1 VTEPRELTEYEKYQF
16 GSTLPFSAVHG
27 SVVMYKMSPWTGIW
41 PKIAALPGYAA
52 KNNAEHTK
60 NWIPKGVLNGRLK
73 VITDQYLGLES
84 GYKIEL
90 YALKFSELLVL
101 SK

>member
-1 VTEPRELTEYEKYQF
+1 
-16 GSTLPFSAVHG
+16 
-27 SVVMYKMSPWTGIW
+27 
-41 PKIAALPGYAA
+41 
-52 KNNAEHTK
+52 
-60 NWIPKGVLNGRLK
+60 LNGRLK

-90 YALKFSELLVL
+90 YALKFSELLIL

>member
-1 VTEPRELTEYEKYQF
+1 LTEYEKNQF
-16 GSTLPFSAVHG
+16 GSTRPFSAVHG
-27 SVVMYKMSPWTGIW
+27 SVVMYKTSPWTAIW
-41 PKIAALPGYAA
+41 PKIAARPGYAA
-52 KNNAEHTK
+52 KNSAVHSK
-60 NWIPKGVLNGRLK
+60 KWIPKGVLNGRLK

-90 YALKFSELLVL
+90 YALKFSELLIL